1 MTSTSYII
9 KSFDVL
15 SVAKF
20 CAILGLIWGVV
31 AGIFLL
37 AGISGMGQMM
47 GSQAFGIGAGILG
60 LILMVV
66 IGGIGG
72 FIAGAVGA
80 IIYNV
85 ILGLIGGVGVE
96 LETKE

>member
-1 MTSTSYII
+1 MTTTSYMI
-9 KSFDVL
+9 KSFEVL

-20 CAILGLIWGVV
+20 CGILGLIWGAV
-31 AGIFLL
+31 AGIFLA

-47 GSQAFGIGAGILG
+47 GFHALGIGAGIVG
-60 LILMVV
+60 LIFMII

-80 IIYNV
+80 IIYNAV
-85 ILGLIGGVGVE
+85 LGVIGGVGME
-96 LETKE
+96 LEVKE